1 MSHKA
6 RLEPKEF
13 LKKAGI
19 EYTVG
24 TFAQLLLNCNLSTI
38 RTVIAVAN
46 HTNMI
51 LNSNGYMKTAFLNR
65 VLEEKV
71 YMK

>member
-19 EYTVG
+19 EYTG

-46 HTNMI
+46 HTDMI
-51 LNSNGYMKTAFLNR
+51 LNSNGYMKTAFLNG
-65 VLEEKV
+65 VLEEEV